1 MKIKTYFLGFVATL
15 SLIPTLSFAASDK
28 ETAIKRGE
36 YVLNIGGCVSCHT
49 DKKNKGKPLAGGV
62 GLPTPFGTFF
72 TPNITPDIKTG
83 IGSWSE
89 DDFIQAMTK
98 GLSPDGSHYFP
109 AFPYTAYAKM
119 TRQDL
124 TDLKAY
130 LDNVPAV
137 SFKAPEH
144 DVPFPFN
151 VRSGVALWKMM
162 FFDEAPFK
170 QDMSQSDQWNRG
182 AYLVNGPS
190 HCVECHSPRN
200 FMGGIDQDRFLAGE
214 PKSPEGEKIPS
225 LLNTDGSPFAKWN
238 HADTVFALQMGMLPN
253 GDFLG
258 GSMGKVISNT
268 TGKMTE
274 EDVKAIAIYL
284 GKNKKN

>member
-1 MKIKTYFLGFVATL
+1 MKIKTYFRGFAATL
-15 SLIPTLSFAASDK
+15 TLLPTLSFAASDK

-49 DKKNKGKPLAGGV
+49 DVKGKGKPLAGGV
-62 GLPTPFGTFF
+62 SLHTPFGTFY
-72 TPNITPDIKTG
+72 TPNITPDIETG
-83 IGSWSE
+83 IGGWSD

-109 AFPYTAYAKM
+109 AFPYTSYAKM
-119 TRQDL
+119 TKQDL
-124 TDLKAY
+124 LDLKAY

-137 SFKAPEH
+137 FYQVPEH
-144 DVPFPFN
+144 DVAFPFN
-151 VRSGVALWKMM
+151 VRAGVGFWKML

-170 QDMSQSDQWNRG
+170 QDMSKSAAWNRG

-200 FMGGIDQDRFLAGE
+200 FMGGIKQDQLLAGE

-225 LLNTDGSPFAKWN
+225 LLNGDGSGFSKWS
-238 HADTVFALQMGMLPN
+238 HSDTVFAMQMGMTPD

-258 GSMGKVISNT
+258 GSMGKVIANT

-274 EDVKAIAIYL
+274 EDIKAIAIYL
-284 GKNKKN
+284 GKEK